1 MSMFDK
7 AKDLAGEHSDKIE
20 EHSDRGLDQAGE
32 FAEGKGV
39 GAEHVDSGRDLLD
52 DRIGD
57 SGQAGEAGT
66 AEQS

>member
-7 AKDLAGEHSDKIE
+7 AKDLAGEHSDTVE

-39 GAEHVDSGRDLLD
+39 GTEHVDSGRDLLD

-57 SGQAGEAGT
+57 GSEEPPA
-66 AEQS
+66 

>member
-39 GAEHVDSGRDLLD
+39 GAEHVETGRDFTD

-57 SGQAGEAGT
+57 GSEEPPA
-66 AEQS
+66 